1 MGKEIDMKDVD
12 VPSSAPAEQNG
23 STKKGADKTP
33 SPPTVKAMLTA
44 NVSLL
49 ESAVRAKETRV
60 LAGRLMRQTTA
71 VRRRM
76 TADDL
81 SAFVREML
89 PHGYPGAVLL
99 LSHLSKVCRT
109 PSVDQICHCT
119 RAPSLQLPPKS

>member
-1 MGKEIDMKDVD
+1 MKAIVNMGKEIDMKDAD
-12 VPSSAPAEQNG
+12 APSSAPAEQNG
-23 STKKGADKTP
+23 VDKKKADVPP

-44 NVSLL
+44 NVALL
-49 ESAVRAKETRV
+49 ESAVRAKETRT

-71 VRRRM
+71 VRKRM

-99 LSHLSKVCRT
+99 LSHLNKVCGN
-109 PSVDQICHCT
+109 S
-119 RAPSLQLPPKS
+119 AN

>member
-1 MGKEIDMKDVD
+1 MKDVD
-12 VPSSAPAEQNG
+12 APSSAPAEQNG
-23 STKKGADKTP
+23 IKKKGADETP
-33 SPPTVKAMLTA
+33 LPPTVKAMLIA

-89 PHGYPGAVLL
+89 PHGYPGSVLL
-99 LSHLSKVCRT
+99 LSYLSKVCQT
-109 PSVDQICHCT
+109 LIDQICHCS
-119 RAPSLQLPPKS
+119 RRVSMQLPPKS